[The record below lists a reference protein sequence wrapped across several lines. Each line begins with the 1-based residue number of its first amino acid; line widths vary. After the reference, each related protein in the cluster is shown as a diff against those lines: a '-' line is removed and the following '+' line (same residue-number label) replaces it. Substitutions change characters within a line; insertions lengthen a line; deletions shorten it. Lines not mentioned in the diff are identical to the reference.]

1 MLKYYLSCV
10 ISLLAGVLYNIIYRI
25 FIANTDYLSSYG
37 NAANTVV
44 SPFTVTALAI
54 GVMIDD
60 GCCAFSSISLG
71 KSRGDT
77 AAKSVGNSILL
88 SLLSGLILTAISLAF
103 SDGIITV
110 FGGTVNKETYNY
122 SKEYFSG

>member
-1 MLKYYLSCV
+1 MYKVMGTS
-10 ISLLAGVLYNIIYRI
+10 YNAITAKGEGIITI
-25 FIANTDYLSSYG
+25 L
-37 NAANTVV
+37 
-44 SPFTVTALAI
+44 
-54 GVMIDD
+54 
-60 GCCAFSSISLG
+60 CAFSSISLG

-77 AAKSVGNSILL
+77 VAKSVGNSILL

-122 SKEYFSG
+122 SKEYFFG